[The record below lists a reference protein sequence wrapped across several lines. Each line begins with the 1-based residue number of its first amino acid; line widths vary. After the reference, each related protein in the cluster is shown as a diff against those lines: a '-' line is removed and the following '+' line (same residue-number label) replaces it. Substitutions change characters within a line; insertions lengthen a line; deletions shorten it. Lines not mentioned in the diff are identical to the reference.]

1 MDTRTWVIA
10 AGAGLAL
17 GTAAVAVA
25 ADRAAP
31 PAAADGGTIEIELCD
46 GETTTRVPATM
57 EHSRESGQRIADA
70 LMSEWLARHPERG
83 WVLAAAPGDAAAGEP
98 KAVEGKAAAQGDAEK
113 PAPAEQDADAAADP
127 VALEREKH
135 MIRDPFDN
143 STLIGRGQ
151 GATYGKITEMDV
163 ALWERE
169 TLKVVAE
176 GSRIFHSPQ
185 ELGSSIAVSCDM
197 CHPDASNTHAE
208 TYPKYQV
215 QLNRVALLRD
225 MINWCIEHPVRGKT
239 LAADDPRMRALEAY
253 MYAQRSGTPL
263 SYGKR

>member
-1 MDTRTWVIA
+1 MMRARTPIIA
-10 AGAGLAL
+10 AVAGLAL
-17 GTAAVAVA
+17 VLAGAAVA
-25 ADRAAP
+25 ADQAAP
-31 PAAADGGTIEIELCD
+31 TAAADTTIEIELCD
-46 GETTTRVPATM
+46 GETTTRVPATV
-57 EHSRESGQRIADA
+57 EHTRESGQKIADA

-83 WVLAAAPGDAAAGEP
+83 WTLAAAPRAAAGGS
-98 KAVEGKAAAQGDAEK
+98 EGQ
-113 PAPAEQDADAAADP
+113 APAEGGAGAEVATEKEAATADP

-135 MIRDPFDN
+135 AIRDPFDN

-163 ALWERE
+163 ALWQRE

-225 MINWCIEHPVRGKT
+225 MINWCIEHPVRGKPLT
-239 LAADDPRMRALEAY
+239 ADDARMRALEAY
-253 MYAQRSGTPL
+253 IFAQRSGTPL
-263 SYGKR
+263 AYGKR

>member
-1 MDTRTWVIA
+1 MRVRTSIMA
-10 AGAGLAL
+10 TGTGLAL
-17 GTAAVAVA
+17 VLAAAAVPADQA
-25 ADRAAP
+25 AQ
-31 PAAADGGTIEIELCD
+31 PAAAEGGTIEVELCD
-46 GETTTRVPATM
+46 GETTTQVPATM
-57 EHSRESGQRIADA
+57 EHTRESGQRIADT
-70 LMSEWLARHPERG
+70 LMSEWLARHPERA
-83 WVLAAAPGDAAAGEP
+83 WVVAAVPGHAAAGEQ
-98 KAVEGKAAAQGDAEK
+98 AGTQGGSGE
-113 PAPAEQDADAAADP
+113 PAPAEKDANAAPDP

-143 STLIGRGQ
+143 STLVGRGQ

-163 ALWERE
+163 ALWQRE

-225 MINWCIEHPVRGKT
+225 MINWCIEHPVRGKR
-239 LAADDPRMRALEAY
+239 LAEDDPRMRALEAY
-253 MYAQRSGTPL
+253 IYAQRSGTPL